1 VSWVLYHILA
11 AFRREFPDVAME
23 LQHTRQ
29 YVSSSPD
36 ATREIARR
44 LGRLVRP
51 GDLLSLRGDLG
62 AGKTTFVQGLAQG
75 MEVTELVTSPS
86 FTLVHEHTG
95 RARLFHL
102 DLYRLVPDELAD
114 IGIDEVI
121 GAEAVVAVE
130 WSERLPPSLSGEGL
144 EVRLEYGE
152 GETEREITLRANG
165 ARGRRLLEA
174 LAEVGDAAAG
184 D

>member
-1 VSWVLYHILA
+1 
-11 AFRREFPDVAME
+11 VAR
-23 LQHTRQ
+23 QPQPTRH
-29 YVSSSPD
+29 YSSPSPD
-36 ATREIARR
+36 ATRDIGRR
-44 LGRLVRP
+44 LGRLVQP

-75 MEVTELVTSPS
+75 MEVEELVTSPS

-95 RARLFHL
+95 RTRLFHL

-114 IGIDEVI
+114 IGIEDVI

-130 WSERLPPSLSGEGL
+130 WSERLPPSLSGDGL

-152 GETEREITLRANG
+152 GETEREITLRA
-165 ARGRRLLEA
+165 RGPRGLRLLEA
-174 LAEVGDAAAG
+174 LAEVGHATTG